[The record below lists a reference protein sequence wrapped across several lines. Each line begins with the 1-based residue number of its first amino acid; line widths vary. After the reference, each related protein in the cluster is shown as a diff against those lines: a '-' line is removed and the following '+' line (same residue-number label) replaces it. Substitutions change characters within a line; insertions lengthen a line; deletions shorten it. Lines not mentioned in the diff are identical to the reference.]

1 MKALIVAAIA
11 CLSLSGCD
19 SSPPVTK
26 RYIPVRVFMHS
37 PGTYS
42 FLVKKQDSKELEA
55 YGIFYHCTI
64 IADVPE
70 HEEMWAEVTMAE
82 RCTLVGA

>member
-1 MKALIVAAIA
+1 
-11 CLSLSGCD
+11 
-19 SSPPVTK
+19 
-26 RYIPVRVFMHS
+26 MHS

-70 HEEMWAEVTMAE
+70 HEEMWAEVTTGGGCSCNSKEVIHIHSVAE
-82 RCTLVGA
+82 IGGGEWQSGKSSRSQTVPIE